1 MPTHDAVGRL
11 VGFPGK
17 VEVACPVQ
25 TDRTAVVLAIG
36 QSNAGNHGAE
46 REISRHPGKVLNL
59 FDGKCYAA
67 ASPLLG
73 TTGDGGEFLTPLG
86 DQLIDDGLYERVLIV
101 AAAVGGTPIARWRK
115 GGDLNDGALAVL
127 KTLPAGYKVT
137 QVIWHQG
144 ESDRD
149 LGTTGAA
156 YSASFASLLGTLR
169 DAGVDAPVFIGI
181 TTICGRAQRDDPEIA
196 RAQAALVDNRSV
208 FLGANADGMLEES
221 DRQGDY
227 CHLSASGQHKLA
239 MAYAAAMRKARDGR
253 DDRAGSSTV
262 SVRGPARP

>member
-1 MPTHDAVGRL
+1 MPVHDAIGRL
-11 VGFPGK
+11 IAFPGK

-25 TDRTAVVLAIG
+25 TVRTALIFAIG
-36 QSNAGNHGAE
+36 QSNAGNHGAK
-46 REISRHPGKVLNL
+46 REVSRHPGKVFNL

-86 DQLIDDGLYERVLIV
+86 DQLIDDGLYDRVLIV
-101 AAAVGGTPIARWRK
+101 AGAVGGTQIARWRE

-127 KTLPAGYKVT
+127 KALPSGYKVT

-149 LGTTGAA
+149 LGTSGAA
-156 YSASFASLLGTLR
+156 YREAFGSLLGTLR
-169 DAGVDAPVFIGI
+169 EAGVIAPVFIGI
-181 TTICGRAQRDDPEIA
+181 TTICGRTQRDGAQIA
-196 RAQAALVDNRSV
+196 RAQAALVDDRTV
-208 FLGANADGMLEES
+208 FLGANADEILGED
-221 DRQGDY
+221 DRQSDY
-227 CHLSASGQHKLA
+227 CHLSASGQRKLA
-239 MAYAAAMRKARDGR
+239 IAYATAMRKARSGQDG
-253 DDRAGSSTV
+253 RAGSSTV